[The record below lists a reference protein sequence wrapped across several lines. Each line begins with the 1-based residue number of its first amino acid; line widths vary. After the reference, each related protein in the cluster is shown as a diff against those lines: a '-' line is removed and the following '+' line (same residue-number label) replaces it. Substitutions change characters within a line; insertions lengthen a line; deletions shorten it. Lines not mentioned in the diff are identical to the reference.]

1 MEENKMKEFI
11 VDVPNTATKEWGER
25 ELINIAYG
33 QMETLR
39 GLGFDASVTKGD
51 GRKYLITIIGDDGK
65 TYADGE
71 EFYLDLGEVT
81 EFARFIERVQV
92 QKTLNLLTLRM
103 AKLGWVAGTNLHIE
117 QDEDWMIRIKM
128 PDGITKEYK
137 HTNASMLQLSLDLD
151 KAEVEWELGQRLGL
165 FHRHGWQFIR
175 WTSGDGY
182 SLCKKRGLGHSDQVL
197 HIHDGYLEEAWEA
210 IDKIESEIKQAE
222 PAEKVA
228 KIFE

>member
-39 GLGFDASVTKGD
+39 DFGFDAAIAKADEGYLMKVIDGD
-51 GRKYLITIIGDDGK
+51 GQV
-65 TYADGE
+65 YADCD
-71 EFYLDLGEVT
+71 FYPTVT
-81 EFARFIERVQV
+81 AIAGLAQFVECVQV
-92 QKTLNLLTLRM
+92 QEALNSMTPRM
-103 AKLGWVAGTNLHIE
+103 AKLGWYAYTDKGFARGNIPRIQITLPGGAATYYE
-117 QDEDWMIRIKM
+117 Q
-128 PDGITKEYK
+128 
-137 HTNASMLQLSLDLD
+137 TNASMLQLSLDLD

-165 FHRHGWQFIR
+165 FHKHGWQFIR